1 MKIQIWINLSSI
13 RLDESHCVEAE
24 QLVRSVELLLCRLLT
39 LRDSVSSLS
48 FSCRTSALYQACS
61 ILHPRPLSALQL
73 LQRTWLWNVR
83 RLQSGL
89 WAVCERFQ
97 SNMEDVNCGTA
108 SVSREQDFLFRAAS
122 ALLHVASHDSTDQWT
137 CCCCVTVT
145 LCSRQ
150 ENWELFGANSD
161 ILDIQSLISEYECV
175 TCLWVSE
182 DLQSAADIKVNVP
195 SRLHEQNR
203 TRIQVTAVA
212 ATNTMS
218 SDVKAKGFYFPWLI
232 SERSLL

>member
-1 MKIQIWINLSSI
+1 MKIQIWIDLSSN

-24 QLVRSVELLLCRLLT
+24 QLVQSVELLLCRLLT

-48 FSCRTSALYQACS
+48 FSCRTSALYQTCS
-61 ILHPRPLSALQL
+61 FLRPRPLSALQL
-73 LQRTWLWNVR
+73 LQRTSLWNVR

-89 WAVCERFQ
+89 LTVCERFQ

-108 SVSREQDFLFRAAS
+108 SVSREQHFLFRAAS

-150 ENWELFGANSD
+150 DNWELFVANSD
-161 ILDIQSLISEYECV
+161 ILDKQSLIWLDWSLNMNV
-175 TCLWVSE
+175 LHVWWVSE
-182 DLQSAADIKVNVP
+182 DLQSILILKLM
-195 SRLHEQNR
+195 LHHIYMNR
-203 TRIQVTAVA
+203 TGLE
-212 ATNTMS
+212 S
-218 SDVKAKGFYFPWLI
+218 
-232 SERSLL
+232 RSLLWRPQTQCRVMWKQKVLIFHD